1 MFSTAII
8 YAMDL
13 KTWAALNVAASLV
26 LAVVLLVGLLKYID
40 PEDAGGP
47 GHKAFA
53 YLTRA
58 GVAWCVLALIGNAY
72 DSAWAM
78 AWPDS
83 SLPVGEIAMNVGLA
97 LTLGSALG
105 YVLTDRA

>member
-1 MFSTAII
+1 MFATSII
-8 YAMDL
+8 YALPL
-13 KTWAALNVAASLV
+13 KTWAALNVVASLV
-26 LAVVLLVGLLKYID
+26 LAAVLLVGLLKYID

-47 GHKAFA
+47 GHKALA
-53 YLTRA
+53 YMTRA
-58 GVAWCVLALIGNAY
+58 GVAWCVLSLIGNAY

-97 LTLGSALG
+97 WTLACTLGYA
-105 YVLTDRA
+105 LTDRA